1 MPPKTLVLEAW
12 SFWAVSIGFGF
23 RMAQEKERKE
33 KAAATPPRRRPG
45 EEAGVKVSR
54 WKGSR

>member
-1 MPPKTLVLEAW
+1 MIWVDCLHPW
-12 SFWAVSIGFGF
+12 RFGF

-45 EEAGVKVSR
+45 EEAGVKVFR